1 MKSQNQQK
9 QLWGMVHVGPLPGTP
24 RFKNDWEATLEKAVA
39 EAELLKRAGFTGIL
53 FENMH
58 DVPYLKGDVGP
69 EITAAMAVLGAEIK
83 KATQMIL
90 GVQILAGAYHATLA
104 VAQAVEAD
112 WMRVEGFV
120 FAHVADEGLFEAC
133 AGPLLRL
140 RKELGAEHIKI
151 MADIKKKHSSHSIT
165 ADIDIVETAK
175 AAEFFGADAVILTGA
190 STGKAA
196 SEIEL
201 EQVKAAITLP
211 VLIGSGITETN
222 LSRFKSADGWI
233 VGSSLKE
240 NNQWQNAIQFDA
252 ASRLAAVF
260 QGISKL

>member
-1 MKSQNQQK
+1 MSSASQEK
-9 QLWGMVHVGPLPGTP
+9 QLWGMVHVGALPGTP
-24 RFKNDWEATLEKAVA
+24 HFKNDWETTLEKAVA
-39 EAELLKRAGFTGIL
+39 EAHILKRAGFSGIL

-69 EITAAMAVLGAEIK
+69 EITAAMAVLGTEIK
-83 KATQMIL
+83 KATQMAL

-104 VAQAVEAD
+104 VAQAVGAD

-120 FAHVADEGLFEAC
+120 FAHVADEGIFESC

-140 RKELGAEHIKI
+140 RKELGAEKIKI

-196 SEIEL
+196 SEQEL
-201 EQVKAAITLP
+201 EQVKQAVSLP
-211 VLIGSGITETN
+211 VFIGSGITEKN
-222 LSRFKSADGWI
+222 LTTFKSADGWI
-233 VGSSLKE
+233 VGSALKE
-240 NNQWQNAIQFDA
+240 KGQWQNAIQFDA
-252 ASRLAAVF
+252 ASRVAKVF

>member
-1 MKSQNQQK
+1 MKPETIKK

-24 RFKNDWEATLEKAVA
+24 RFKNDWESTLEKAVA
-39 EAELLKRAGFTGIL
+39 EAELLKRAGFAGIL

-58 DVPYLKGDVGP
+58 DVPYLKGNVGP

-83 KATQMIL
+83 KATQLEL

-104 VAQAVEAD
+104 VAQAVAAD

-140 RKELGAEHIKI
+140 RKELGAENIKI
-151 MADIKKKHSSHSIT
+151 MADIKKKHSSHSLT
-165 ADIDIVETAK
+165 ADIDVVETAK
-175 AAEFFGADAVILTGA
+175 AAEFFGADAVVLTGT

-196 SEIEL
+196 SEVEL
-201 EQVKAAITLP
+201 EQVKQAVTVP
-211 VLIGSGITETN
+211 VFIGSGITETN
-222 LSRFKSADGWI
+222 LSHFKSADGWI

-240 NNQWQNAIQFDA
+240 KGQWQNAIQFDA
-252 ASRLAAVF
+252 ASRLVKAFHAL
-260 QGISKL
+260 SKV